1 MATSDATSTPR
12 PTADAPLA
20 ATIAVLLPLPL
31 TDAYDYKLPAGV
43 ALDDA
48 KPGTFVRVPLG
59 SRIAALPKGAPE
71 SPGTTKLRWWEP
83 TRCVNLPTPRVSA
96 QPTSANPVKPV
107 EV

>member
-1 MATSDATSTPR
+1 MLEKLWHAVFGEALELP
-12 PTADAPLA
+12 PPA
-20 ATIAVLLPLPL
+20 AYNLLR
-31 TDAYDYKLPAGV
+31 T
-43 ALDDA
+43 
-48 KPGTFVRVPLG
+48 PGTPLPLG